1 MLVHGPAFD
10 RRIWQPIIDRLG
22 DSVTSLAIDLPAHGQ
37 SEGEPV
43 PMQDVADQIHSLVQ
57 APGLERPIG
66 VGHSIAAAAAGL
78 SAATYPTRGIVIIDQ
93 ATEGLRAFIEHCN
106 RPGNGA

>member
-22 DSVTSLAIDLPAHGQ
+22 DSVTSLAIDLPAHGESQ
-37 SEGEPV
+37 GEPV
-43 PMQDVADQIHSLVQ
+43 PKQGVADQIH
-57 APGLERPIG
+57 GLERPIG
-66 VGHSIAAAAAGL
+66 VGQSIAAAAAGL
-78 SAATYPTRGIVIIDQ
+78 SAATDPTRGIVLIDQ

-106 RPGNGA
+106 RRSNGA

>member
-1 MLVHGPAFD
+1 MRETRGPAGGTAAAVLST
-10 RRIWQPIIDRLG
+10 P
-22 DSVTSLAIDLPAHGQ
+22 LAIGLPAHGE
-37 SEGEPV
+37 SKGEPV
-43 PMQDVADQIHSLVQ
+43 PKQDVADQIHSLVQ

-78 SAATYPTRGIVIIDQ
+78 YAARYPTRGIVIIDQ

-106 RPGNGA
+106 RLSNGA